1 MVRKL
6 VALVLCLIIPGAVFA
21 GNTGAAMG
29 NFNGDV
35 SVNGRA
41 VPPTTAVFP
50 GDKVVTG
57 RNAAARISR
66 PGFAL
71 SLGSDS
77 SAELLGEGARML
89 NGSVYVTL
97 KRGAVVEYADLH
109 ISAASEIATVEIVSR
124 KGSERIAARSG
135 DLNVSDTAS
144 SMTVPQG
151 QALYA
156 KAMPAA
162 SHDRADR
169 NYSSNPAPA
178 VTNHI
183 TVLGLH
189 GYWLGAI
196 AGGIIVGGTVG
207 ALAATGT
214 YPFNSKTSTALSP
227 SKP

>member
-6 VALVLCLIIPGAVFA
+6 VALVLCLITPGAVFA

-135 DLNVSDTAS
+135 NLNVSDPAS

-156 KAMPAA
+156 KAMPAP
-162 SHDRADR
+162 SPDQADR
-169 NYSSNPAPA
+169 NFSEPTHS

-214 YPFNSKTSTALSP
+214 YPFNTRTSTALSP

>member
-1 MVRKL
+1 MMRK
-6 VALVLCLIIPGAVFA
+6 VFALVLCLLLPSALLG
-21 GNTGAAMG
+21 GNTGVAMG

-41 VPPTTAVFP
+41 VPPNTAVFP
-50 GDKVVTG
+50 GDKVITG
-57 RNAAARISR
+57 RNAAAYISR
-66 PGFAL
+66 PGFTL
-71 SLGSDS
+71 SLGGDS
-77 SAELLGEGARML
+77 SAELLGGGARML

-97 KRGAVVEYADLH
+97 KPGAIVEYADLH

-135 DLNVSDTAS
+135 NLTVSDTTS

-156 KAMPAA
+156 KAMPAP
-162 SHDRADR
+162 SPDRADR
-169 NYSSNPAPA
+169 NFSEPAPA
-178 VTNHI
+178 VVNNHI
-183 TVLGLH
+183 TVHGLH